1 MKQGQ
6 VKHDQFKVLLH
17 VVTVEQIYTLDWAC
31 LTCPCLIHE
40 GSANSHRAHN
50 YMSRNSSKNS
60 NSNDLAVATA
70 MLTDRQWEDKQRTCD
85 HRAAPSLLAPEAC
98 DGIVTSTSR
107 IGQVKSASSDQ

>member
-17 VVTVEQIYTLDWAC
+17 DVTVEQTYSLDWAC

-40 GSANSHRAHN
+40 GSADSHWAQN
-50 YMSRNSSKNS
+50 YMSRNSSKNA
-60 NSNDLAVATA
+60 NDSAVATT
-70 MLTDRQWEDKQRTCD
+70 MLTDRQWEDKQHTCD
-85 HRAAPSLLAPEAC
+85 HRAMPSLLVLEAC

-107 IGQVKSASSDQ
+107 MGQVKPVNSDQ